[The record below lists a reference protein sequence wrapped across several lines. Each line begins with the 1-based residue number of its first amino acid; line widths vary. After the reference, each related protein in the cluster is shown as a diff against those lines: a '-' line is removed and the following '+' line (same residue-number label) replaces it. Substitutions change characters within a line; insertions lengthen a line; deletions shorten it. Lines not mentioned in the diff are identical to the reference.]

1 MRTEDRGLGATPVSF
16 RVKVHRQSSV
26 RDWQESH
33 PEKLKAYRKTMI
45 MKRAI
50 EKRRFPQPS
59 SIQRHALTEVEVV
72 QLVVGV
78 LASLRKTSALEAD
91 CALKPGLEQAF
102 RTRTHQHVAQ
112 V

>member
-1 MRTEDRGLGATPVSF
+1 MPYADIA
-16 RVKVHRQSSV
+16 RQREAV
-26 RDWQESH
+26 RQWQESH
-33 PEKLKAYRKTMI
+33 PEKLKAYRKTMF

-50 EKRRFPQPS
+50 EKCRFPQPS

-72 QLVVGV
+72 QLVEGV

-102 RTRTHQHVAQ
+102 RTRTHQHMAQ